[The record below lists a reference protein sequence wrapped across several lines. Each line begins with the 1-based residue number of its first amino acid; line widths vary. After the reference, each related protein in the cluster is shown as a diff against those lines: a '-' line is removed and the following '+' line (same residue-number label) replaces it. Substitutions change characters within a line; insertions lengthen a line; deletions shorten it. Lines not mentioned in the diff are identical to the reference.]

1 MLHVWSAPL
10 EPQAALT
17 HIFQCVVQ
25 CTALKWRRRKRLQEP
40 SGNCRFSLN
49 IHIHAAHTPLFG
61 GKTNPKQ
68 DFHSHF
74 LSARRFEALRGV
86 WSQKQTRPV
95 FFFFFFQRRRTQTA
109 GYQTEQCTEE
119 GTTAAFEG
127 MLEQTHR
134 DTCVRRPIKASD
146 CGLDV
151 TSLYQTGTQA
161 SPVIPGSDKWTQ
173 FPFIY
178 LSFVRTTGHHVAVPL
193 HKSLCCYGNH
203 RISTTNQACR
213 ASSAKDVNNSGCGIS
228 ENIWHIKWTI

>member
-1 MLHVWSAPL
+1 MCCSVYCTEMEAKEETARAERQLQILVKYSHPRC
-10 EPQAALT
+10 T
-17 HIFQCVVQ
+17 HAFI
-25 CTALKWRRRKRLQEP
+25 WRKNKPKAGLSLSFSFSTQIRSPPRRL
-40 SGNCRFSLN
+40 
-49 IHIHAAHTPLFG
+49 IT
-61 GKTNPKQ
+61 KTNPT
-68 DFHSHF
+68 S
-74 LSARRFEALRGV
+74 V
-86 WSQKQTRPV
+86 
-95 FFFFFFQRRRTQTA
+95 FFFFFQRRRTQTA

-228 ENIWHIKWTI
+228 ENI